1 LGNRVITQLLK
12 INNQT
17 MNSLVSNEQLQAL
30 KNQYGVVYV
39 IGFNHATLQVGVLK
53 IDDSFTEIR
62 NDLEGEVNPQPL
74 ILDPNFDPEYPS
86 CDFVFKKMDFD
97 LFAASAALA
106 MEKPIQAL
114 KMQMEATC
122 VFGDKALL
130 SDPVVLGSLSVE
142 FAKITKARS
151 ASLKK
156 NYNNFRS
163 TQA

>member
-1 LGNRVITQLLK
+1 MNNLL
-12 INNQT
+12 T
-17 MNSLVSNEQLQAL
+17 DEQLQSL
-30 KNQYGVVYV
+30 RNQHGVVYV
-39 IGFNHATLQVGVLK
+39 IAFNHALVHSEVEK
-53 IDDSFTEIR
+53 ILNSFTEIR
-62 NDLEGEVNPQPL
+62 NELEGEVNPQPS

-130 SDPVVLGSLSVE
+130 SDPVVLGSLSIE

-156 NYNNFRS
+156 N
-163 TQA
+163 